1 MPDPAR
7 LAAIHTA
14 SFTNPRPWSA
24 AEIAALLAA
33 PGSFLIDRPE
43 GFVMGRVTLDEV
55 ELLTLAVAPEAR
67 RRGIGAMLLAA
78 FEAEAGARGATRA
91 YLEVA
96 ADNDAAQALYLA
108 AGWRDCGRRK
118 GYFRDGPGPA
128 VDARVMERVL
138 PQAGGA
144 ARA

>member
-1 MPDPAR
+1 MPDSAR

-24 AEIAALLAA
+24 AEIASLLTT

-43 GFVMGRVTLDEV
+43 GFVMGRVILDEA

-67 RRGIGAMLLAA
+67 RKGLGALLLAA
-78 FEAEAGARGATRA
+78 FEAEAVARGAARA

-96 ADNDAAQALYLA
+96 ADNLAAQALYLA
-108 AGWRDCGRRK
+108 AGWRDCGTRK
-118 GYFRDGPGPA
+118 DYFRDGPGPA
-128 VDARVMERVL
+128 VDARVMERAL
-138 PQAGGA
+138 PRAAAPAGA
-144 ARA
+144 